1 MNKEKTNNSNK
12 AKDTLNKEVKKL
24 PLSSDIVFKKVFAK
38 EENKDL
44 LISLLEAILDVKI
57 ENLEVQNPEIP
68 KDMAY
73 NKSIVLDIKA
83 KINNSIICDI
93 EIQVKNENNIHDR
106 SLSYMVRLASN
117 ELKVGQDYKKLS
129 KTIVINILNFEYFK
143 RNSYHN
149 IAHMKFEK
157 TTKEAYVDLGYKKE
171 DEVVSE
177 NLEMHFIEL
186 PKFKKKNPNIEN
198 KLNQWLWLISGE
210 EEKIKMAR
218 YENEEVKKA
227 IEVIDEMSM
236 DPKEWAAYDSRLR
249 GIWDYYAGM
258 KSAEDRGIEKRNKK
272 TE

>member
-1 MNKEKTNNSNK
+1 
-12 AKDTLNKEVKKL
+12 
-24 PLSSDIVFKKVFAK
+24 
-38 EENKDL
+38 
-44 LISLLEAILDVKI
+44 
-57 ENLEVQNPEIP
+57 
-68 KDMAY
+68 
-73 NKSIVLDIKA
+73 
-83 KINNSIICDI
+83 
-93 EIQVKNENNIHDR
+93 
-106 SLSYMVRLASN
+106 MVRLASN
-117 ELKVGQDYKKLS
+117 ELKTGQDYTKLN

-157 TTKEAYVDLGYKKE
+157 TTKEAYVDLGYKQE

-186 PKFKKKNPNIEN
+186 PKFKKKNPDIED

-210 EEKIKMAR
+210 EGRIKMAK

-236 DPKEWAAYDSRLR
+236 DPKEWAEYDSRLR

-258 KSAEDRGIEKRNKK
+258 KSAQRKGMEKRRKEK
-272 TE
+272 